1 MSTARDFAKETGAL
15 CVGAVA
21 FAVGDPSGGTLL
33 ATPITAFAALGLTL
47 RSGCAE
53 KACARAEAQILKLL
67 AQNPDDWAETRDTSA
82 ANDNTTRLP
91 KGRRREEAV

>member
-33 ATPITAFAALGLTL
+33 ATPITALAALGLTL

-67 AQNPDDWAETRDTSA
+67 AQNPEYTPQEIDRARS
-82 ANDNTTRLP
+82 
-91 KGRRREEAV
+91 